1 MRRAAMGACL
11 ACVACQDLSGFS
23 TGGGSYEGAV
33 VPGGFVRSGV
43 TESVRACLTLDAN
56 HFQDA
61 PGAIST
67 DDGLF
72 HTVSLRPIPQIW
84 YDPLST
90 FTFGEGRLKNLL
102 YVATTSTPFD
112 DGNRATYSSW
122 CHSCIQDKSKCACCV
137 GRRAS
142 RRTARQPRRTCLR
155 SLRCLGK
162 KARAR
167 TRHRVFLRRD
177 GRGRR
182 R

>member
-43 TESVRACLTLDAN
+43 TENVRACLTLDAN

-72 HTVSLRPIPQIW
+72 HAVSLRPIPQIW

-102 YVATTSTPFD
+102 YVATASTPFD
-112 DGNRATYSSW
+112 DGKSDDVFVVVSLMHSGQVEVRLLRGAPSLPQDGAATSTNLFA
-122 CHSCIQDKSKCACCV
+122 IFTL
-137 GRRAS
+137 S
-142 RRTARQPRRTCLR
+142 RQKGPC
-155 SLRCLGK
+155 SY
-162 KARAR
+162 
-167 TRHRVFLRRD
+167 
-177 GRGRR
+177 
-182 R
+182 

>member
-1 MRRAAMGACL
+1 MRKAAMGAWL

-43 TESVRACLTLDAN
+43 TQNVRACLTLDAN

-61 PGAIST
+61 PGTIST

-90 FTFGEGRLKNLL
+90 FTFGEGRLKNLM
-102 YVATTSTPFD
+102 YVSAATAPFP
-112 DGNRATYSSW
+112 DGGSDVFVVISLMQSGDIEVRLLRGAPSLSADGGSS
-122 CHSCIQDKSKCACCV
+122 SQTGANLFAVFSL
-137 GRRAS
+137 S
-142 RRTARQPRRTCLR
+142 RQSGPC
-155 SLRCLGK
+155 S
-162 KARAR
+162 
-167 TRHRVFLRRD
+167 F
-177 GRGRR
+177 
-182 R
+182 